1 MEKIDFFK
9 GYTNQEFIDYYSVD
23 LYSRMEITL
32 YNYPHE
38 FVEEDPIPWEH
49 FNRCEQILYDYLYNC
64 YEASKFK
71 RWQQKKDE
79 ELETA
84 DSEIQQLDAAH
95 IEESDQ
101 ERSEKYALEQKGRET
116 AVKAKM
122 MELAPEISKVTDNYM
137 QSVKLTFIDL

>member
-1 MEKIDFFK
+1 MEEIDFFE
-9 GYTNQEFIDYYSVD
+9 GYTNQEFIDYYTVD

-32 YNYPHE
+32 YTYPHE

-49 FNRCEQILYDYLYNC
+49 LNRCEQILYDYLYNC

-79 ELETA
+79 ELKTA
-84 DSEIQQLDAAH
+84 DTQGQQPDSAD
-95 IEESDQ
+95 IEESEQ
-101 ERSEKYALEQKGRET
+101 QRAEKYAQEQKERET

-122 MELAPEISKVTDNYM
+122 MELAPEINKVTDNYM
-137 QSVKLTFIDL
+137 QSVKLTFKDL